1 MQISD
6 FLQKH
11 LSPKAVILL
20 AYESGITA
28 HFDAYLQQIWPQG
41 RILIVTEL
49 FYREYAERTLLPAL
63 NAYGFEPSYC
73 LCVKSAGSTYRA
85 QIEESLGDGTI
96 DGIVGIAAL
105 GSSELFAATRQ
116 CACALN
122 IACCALFDQ
131 LCPRDAFAACSETDS
146 KPCADAIF
154 FDLDAIRQKNRDLR
168 DAWLNLE
175 VGVYALKADM
185 AAAMAL
191 GRRIHTGV
199 SEALN
204 EAMPP
209 RIPDLHTPS
218 EDDLA
223 QLCEAYCWRAVAMRL
238 LPHHTS
244 LQTVLD
250 YGHASPDM
258 PEFPASAQALMMATI
273 FEAALELESLEISPE
288 DCANHQPPKEI
299 LHRTL
304 QQILLEDNVKF
315 EWLKRADENY
325 EDRHAL
331 RHTINA
337 LVLNWDDFCAK
348 LRPIS
353 DVLQAI
359 SAQNAGQD
367 NAEMDPALK
376 TLWLHAARF
385 APKYTFLKLFHD
397 MGIIEPALYL

>member
-1 MQISD
+1 
-6 FLQKH
+6 
-11 LSPKAVILL
+11 
-20 AYESGITA
+20 
-28 HFDAYLQQIWPQG
+28 
-41 RILIVTEL
+41 
-49 FYREYAERTLLPAL
+49 
-63 NAYGFEPSYC
+63 
-73 LCVKSAGSTYRA
+73 
-85 QIEESLGDGTI
+85 
-96 DGIVGIAAL
+96 
-105 GSSELFAATRQ
+105 
-116 CACALN
+116 
-122 IACCALFDQ
+122 
-131 LCPRDAFAACSETDS
+131 
-146 KPCADAIF
+146 
-154 FDLDAIRQKNRDLR
+154 
-168 DAWLNLE
+168 
-175 VGVYALKADM
+175 
-185 AAAMAL
+185 
-191 GRRIHTGV
+191 
-199 SEALN
+199 
-204 EAMPP
+204 
-209 RIPDLHTPS
+209 
-218 EDDLA
+218 
-223 QLCEAYCWRAVAMRL
+223 
-238 LPHHTS
+238 
-244 LQTVLD
+244 
-250 YGHASPDM
+250 M

-367 NAEMDPALK
+367 NAEMDPTLK
-376 TLWLHAARF
+376 TLWVHAARF